1 MKRPTKKSK
10 KKIVLTILT
19 CIMLAVI
26 VTTLA
31 TRLLRKQVD
40 EKFGSKDSQEVLTA
54 QVTTGSISTTAA
66 GSGMLQDDDVETVEI
81 PKGVEIKTVRVNR
94 GDTVAEGDILATVNT
109 STVISS
115 MADLQDQ
122 LDELDDE
129 LQSAK
134 NETVGS
140 TITAGLT
147 GRVKAIYAEKG
158 DDVATVMYNRDAL
171 MLLSLDGYMV
181 TELETMALEPEDEV
195 IVVLSDGT
203 EKDGTV
209 DEVDDGVATILV
221 TDNGPELGETVTI
234 LDDSENEIGT
244 AELSIHKELKV
255 TGYAGSVSGTSVSE
269 NQKVS
274 AGQTLLT
281 LTDTG
286 YTASFDSILKERE
299 ELEAD
304 LQDLIQVYQEGAIL
318 APVSGNIG
326 HIEYDPNREDDEEET
341 DEDTEAEENE
351 TLLVIRP
358 DATMTLNVSI
368 DESDILALEIGQE
381 VVVSVDSIEDETFT
395 GTVMEIDTTGTSSGG
410 VTTYTAEISVPKA
423 EGMLGGMSA
432 TATIQ
437 IQGVENALLI
447 PADALHKTSSTA
459 FVYTGY
465 NEETGE
471 FTDMVEVVMGISNGN
486 YVEITSGL
494 KEGDTVYYTET
505 QEPAFSFPM
514 QGGMMPGGNNG
525 GMPNDNRGNQGGN
538 KGGMPNGMPS
548 GNGGGMPGG
557 RG

>member
-1 MKRPTKKSK
+1 MKKPTKKSK
-10 KKIVLTILT
+10 KKIALIILT
-19 CIMLAVI
+19 CLMLAVI

-31 TRLLRKQVD
+31 TRLLRQQVD
-40 EKFGSKDSQEVLTA
+40 ERFGSQLSQEVLTA

-81 PKGVEIKTVRVNR
+81 PQGVEIKTVLVSR

-109 STVISS
+109 STVISA
-115 MADLQDQ
+115 MEEKQEQ

-147 GRVKAIYAEKG
+147 GRVKAIYAGTG
-158 DDVATVMYNRDAL
+158 DDVASVMYDKDAL
-171 MLLSLDGYMV
+171 MLLSLDGNMAAQ
-181 TELETMALEPEDEV
+181 LETAALEPEDEV
-195 IVVLSDGT
+195 TVVLSDGT

-209 DEVDDGVATILV
+209 AEADDGVATILV

-234 LDDSENEIGT
+234 LDDSGVKIGT
-244 AELSIHKELKV
+244 AELAIHKSLKV
-255 TGYAGSVSGTSVSE
+255 TGYAGTVSGISVSE

-286 YTASFDSILKERE
+286 YTASFDSILRERE
-299 ELEAD
+299 TLEED
-304 LQDLIQVYQEGAIL
+304 LQDLIQIYQEGAIL
-318 APVSGNIG
+318 APISGTVG
-326 HIEYDPNREDDEEET
+326 SVDYDPDREDDAESEET
-341 DEDTEAEENE
+341 EAENE
-351 TLLVIRP
+351 TLLTLRP
-358 DATMTLNVSI
+358 DDTMTLTVSI

-381 VVVSVDSIEDETFT
+381 VAVTVDSIEDETFT
-395 GTVMEIDTTGTSSGG
+395 GTVLEIDTTGTSSGG

-459 FVYTGY
+459 YVYTGS
-465 NEETGE
+465 NAETGE
-471 FTDMVEVVMGISNGN
+471 LTGMVEVTIGISNGK

-494 KEGDTVYYTET
+494 KEGDTVYYTES
-505 QEPAFSFPM
+505 QENAFAFP
-514 QGGMMPGGNNG
+514 MPGGNQ
-525 GMPNDNRGNQGGN
+525 NQGGMDWQQRPGDDSR
-538 KGGMPNGMPS
+538 GGMQMP
-548 GNGGGMPGG
+548 GGGMPGS
-557 RG
+557 REQ

>member
-1 MKRPTKKSK
+1 MSRRVKRSK
-10 KKIVLTILT
+10 KQIVLMVL
-19 CIMLAVI
+19 I
-26 VTTLA
+26 VVMVAAIIITLG
-31 TRLLRKQVD
+31 TRLLRSQVN
-40 EKFGSKDSQEVLTA
+40 EQFGNKDAQEFLTA

-66 GSGMLQDDDVETVEI
+66 GSGMLEDDDVETVEI
-81 PKGVEIKTVRVNR
+81 PKGVEIKTVHVSR

-115 MADLQDQ
+115 MADIQDQ
-122 LDELDDE
+122 LDALDDE

-147 GRVKAIYAEKG
+147 GRVKAIYAEEG
-158 DDVATVMYNRDAL
+158 DDVASVMYDRDAL

-181 TELETMALEPEDEV
+181 AELETAALEPEDEV
-195 IVVLSDGT
+195 TVVRSDGS
-203 EKDGTV
+203 EQDGTV
-209 DEVDDGVATILV
+209 EAVDDGIATILV

-234 LDDSENEIGT
+234 LDESGTEIGT
-244 AELSIHKELKV
+244 AELAIHKSLKV
-255 TGYAGSVSGTSVSE
+255 TGYAGSVSGISVSL

-299 ELEAD
+299 ELEED

-326 HIEYDPNREDDEEET
+326 QIVYDPDGEEEAET
-341 DEDTEAEENE
+341 EEDSETEENE
-351 TLLVIRP
+351 TLLLIRP
-358 DATMTLNVSI
+358 DATMTLLVSI
-368 DESDILALEIGQE
+368 DESDILALEIGQK

-423 EGMLGGMSA
+423 DGMLGGMSA

-437 IQGVENALLI
+437 IQGVEDALLI

-459 FVYTGY
+459 YVYTGC

-471 FTDMVEVVMGISNGN
+471 LTGMVEVEIGISNGN
-486 YVEITSGL
+486 YVEITAGL
-494 KEGDTVYYTET
+494 SEGDTVYYTES
-505 QEPAFSFPM
+505 QEQSFAFPM
-514 QGGMMPGGNNG
+514 GGMDNQGGMNFGSGGMAGGSSGGPSGNNG
-525 GMPNDNRGNQGGN
+525 GMPG
-538 KGGMPNGMPS
+538 
-548 GNGGGMPGG
+548 GNGGGMPDR